1 MLKGGQLPGVAEEI
15 VNRLTQIRVKKKM
28 KQIFMA
34 LNLRNLNF
42 KKKLSLIIQSLD
54 DIVFQNESPTI
65 TDLTTLNQVSL
76 ISLNC

>member
-42 KKKLSLIIQSLD
+42 KKK
-54 DIVFQNESPTI
+54 N
-65 TDLTTLNQVSL
+65 
-76 ISLNC
+76 

>member
-1 MLKGGQLPGVAEEI
+1 MLKGGQLPGVGEEI

-42 KKKLSLIIQSLD
+42 KKKIKFDYLELR
-54 DIVFQNESPTI
+54 
-65 TDLTTLNQVSL
+65 
-76 ISLNC
+76 